1 MRLNARADMKP
12 LEKLLHIHQSEIESV
27 HQKLLQ
33 SLDSTVDVIPALGRH
48 ILDSGGKKIR
58 PLLTL
63 ASAKFFQ
70 ENISDGAIALAAA
83 VECIHTATL
92 IHDDVLD
99 DSELRRGVPTAN
111 ALWGNSCSILV
122 GDFLFAKAFELMTSC
137 QNMEILKLLS
147 TTSTKICQGEV
158 KQLVM
163 TNDMDVELDDYFDV
177 IDLKTGALFE
187 SACASGAMVSGAD
200 ETDVYAFQQFGL
212 NLGRAFQIVDDILD
226 YAKPYEEMGKN
237 PGDDYREGKITL
249 PILLLSKKDAAINDL
264 FLNNDKIYFNT
275 IKDAMIKHNIFNT
288 CYTYVDIYS
297 KKACKALSKY
307 EKTPLIQCLIDLTID
322 LKKRN
327 F

>member
-1 MRLNARADMKP
+1 MKP
-12 LEKLLHIHQSEIESV
+12 LEKLLQIHQSELESV
-27 HQKLLQ
+27 HQKLLKA
-33 SLDSTVDVIPALGRH
+33 LENPVEIIPALGNH
-48 ILDSGGKKIR
+48 ILHAGGKKLR

-63 ASAKFFQ
+63 ASAKVFQ

-99 DSELRRGVPTAN
+99 ESELRRGVPTAN
-111 ALWGNSCSILV
+111 SLWGNSCSILV

-163 TNDMDVELDDYFDV
+163 ANDIDAVLDDYFDV

-187 SACASGAMVSGAD
+187 SACASGAMASGAD
-200 ETDVYAFQQFGL
+200 SIDVEAFRDFGL

-226 YAKPYEEMGKN
+226 YTKPPQEMGKN

-249 PILLLSKKDAAINDL
+249 PILLLILKDASYKNV
-264 FLNNDKIYFNT
+264 FLNDKKIYFDPL
-275 IKDAMIKHNIFNT
+275 KKAMHENNIFHD

-297 KKACKALSKY
+297 KRACQALQTY
-307 EKTPLIQCLIDLTID
+307 EKTPLIQCLLDLTMD
-322 LKKRN
+322 LQMRP

>member
-1 MRLNARADMKP
+1 MKP
-12 LEKLLHIHQSEIESV
+12 LEKLLQIHQSELESV
-27 HQKLLQ
+27 HQKLLKA
-33 SLDSTVDVIPALGRH
+33 LENPVEIIPALGKH
-48 ILDSGGKKIR
+48 ILHAGGKKLR

-63 ASAKFFQ
+63 ACAKVFQ

-99 DSELRRGVPTAN
+99 ESELRRGVPTAN
-111 ALWGNSCSILV
+111 SLWGNSCSILV

-163 TNDMDVELDDYFDV
+163 TNDIDAVLDDYFDV

-187 SACASGAMVSGAD
+187 SACASGAMASGAGS
-200 ETDVYAFQQFGL
+200 TDVDAFRHFGL

-226 YAKPYEEMGKN
+226 YAKPQQELGKN

-249 PILLLSKKDAAINDL
+249 PILLLILKDPTFKNVFQDDA
-264 FLNNDKIYFNT
+264 KIYFDPL
-275 IKDAMIKHNIFNT
+275 KDAMLEHNIFYE
-288 CYTYVDIYS
+288 CYTYVDLYS
-297 KKACKALSKY
+297 KRACMALHNY
-307 EKTPLIQCLIDLTID
+307 EKTPLVQCLLDLTID
-322 LKKRN
+322 LQQRN